1 MTRPAEGFVIYSG
14 TVFED
19 GNGQPSV
26 SYSYLSRKGGG
37 DIDVTKSITGER
49 EWLPMLTEKV
59 ETFWTRKDAE
69 LTARINGGHVQER
82 AILERAESINQGAS
96 EWIRLEPGD
105 EGMGL

>member
-1 MTRPAEGFVIYSG
+1 MTRPAEGFVIYTG

-19 GNGQPSV
+19 GNGQSSV
-26 SYSYLSRKGGG
+26 SYSYLSRRGGG
-37 DIDVTKSITGER
+37 GIDASKSITGER

-59 ETFWTRKDAE
+59 ETFWTRQDAE
-69 LTARINGGHVQER
+69 PVARLHGGHVQER
-82 AILERAESINQGAS
+82 ARMERAESINQGAS